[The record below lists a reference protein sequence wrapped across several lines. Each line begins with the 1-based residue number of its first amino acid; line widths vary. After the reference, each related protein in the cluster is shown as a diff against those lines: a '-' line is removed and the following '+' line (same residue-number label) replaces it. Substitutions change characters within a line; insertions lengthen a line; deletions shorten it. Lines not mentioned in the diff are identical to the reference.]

1 VRFVAHHRIYSA
13 SGRPRQWRAAGCKTR
28 DQTFMSEPTRP
39 AHSGVIGRAF
49 WRGFLWRL
57 ALGVGATFAVLAA
70 WLYTIPDA
78 QREAILGYWSR
89 VQVTAPSFNLA
100 PLLATPASVQLHV
113 AAAVLALVVG
123 VVIFL
128 LPKGTGFHRALGWTW
143 VSSMI
148 VVAATSV
155 AMIVDLK
162 TGVNALHVFTAVT
175 VVSLWAGLTG
185 IRRGDVRQ
193 HAGSMIGL
201 YVGGLIIAGA
211 FAFIPGRT
219 MWQVVFGG

>member
-1 VRFVAHHRIYSA
+1 MSD
-13 SGRPRQWRAAGCKTR
+13 RPG
-28 DQTFMSEPTRP
+28 P
-39 AHSGVIGRAF
+39 AHSDVIGRAF
-49 WRGFLWRL
+49 WRGFLWRF
-57 ALGVGATFAVLAA
+57 ALGVGVTLAVLAA
-70 WLYTIPDA
+70 WLYTLPDA
-78 QREAILGYWSR
+78 QREAIIVYWSR
-89 VQVTAPSFNLA
+89 VQVPAPSFDLA
-100 PLLATPASVQLHV
+100 PLLARPPSVQLHV

-128 LPKGTGFHRALGWTW
+128 LPKGTGFHRTLGWTW

-155 AMIVDLK
+155 AMIADLK
-162 TGVNALHVFTAVT
+162 TGVNALHVFTAMT

-219 MWQVVFGG
+219 MWKVVFGG

>member
-1 VRFVAHHRIYSA
+1 
-13 SGRPRQWRAAGCKTR
+13 
-28 DQTFMSEPTRP
+28 MSEPTRP

-57 ALGVGATFAVLAA
+57 GLGVGATFAVLAA

>member
-1 VRFVAHHRIYSA
+1 MTRVF
-13 SGRPRQWRAAGCKTR
+13 RALPTSTPERSTGPIRRAITAG
-28 DQTFMSEPTRP
+28 
-39 AHSGVIGRAF
+39 AI
-49 WRGFLWRL
+49 
-57 ALGVGATFAVLAA
+57 VGAMGA
-70 WLYTIPDA
+70 
-78 QREAILGYWSR
+78 
-89 VQVTAPSFNLA
+89 FNAA
-100 PLLATPASVQLHV
+100 PLLAAPPSVQLHV
-113 AAAVLALVVG
+113 AAALLALVVG
-123 VVIFL
+123 VIIFL

-155 AMIVDLK
+155 VMIFDLK
-162 TGVNALHVFTAVT
+162 TGINALHVFTAVT

-219 MWQVVFGG
+219 MWNVVFGG

>member
-1 VRFVAHHRIYSA
+1 MSAHKGSDH
-13 SGRPRQWRAAGCKTR
+13 
-28 DQTFMSEPTRP
+28 SE
-39 AHSGVIGRAF
+39 VIGRAF
-49 WRGFLWRL
+49 WRGFWWRL
-57 ALGVGATFAVLAA
+57 ILGFGATLAVLAA
-70 WLYTIPDA
+70 WLYSLPDG

-89 VQVTAPSFNLA
+89 VQVPQPAFNAA
-100 PLLATPASVQLHV
+100 PLLAEPPSVQLHV
-113 AAAVLALVVG
+113 AAALLALVVG

-155 AMIVDLK
+155 VMIFDLK
-162 TGVNALHVFTAVT
+162 TGINALHVFTAVT

-201 YVGGLIIAGA
+201 YVGGLIIAGV

-219 MWQVVFGG
+219 MWNVVFGG

>member
-1 VRFVAHHRIYSA
+1 MRER
-13 SGRPRQWRAAGCKTR
+13 GRAAEVEV
-28 DQTFMSEPTRP
+28 M
-39 AHSGVIGRAF
+39 GRTF
-49 WRGFLWRL
+49 WRGFWWRL
-57 ALGVGATFAVLAA
+57 ALGFGATLAVLAA
-70 WLYTIPDA
+70 WLYTMPEA
-78 QREAILGYWSR
+78 QRDAILGYWSR
-89 VQVTAPSFNLA
+89 VQVPAPSFNMA
-100 PLLATPASVQLHV
+100 PLLAAPPSVQLHV
-113 AAAVLALVVG
+113 AAALLAMVVG
-123 VVIFL
+123 VVIFV

-148 VVAATSV
+148 IVAATSI
-155 AMIVDLK
+155 AMIFDLK
-162 TGVNALHVFTAVT
+162 TGINALHVFTAVT

-201 YVGGLIIAGA
+201 YLGGLIIAGA

>member
-1 VRFVAHHRIYSA
+1 
-13 SGRPRQWRAAGCKTR
+13 
-28 DQTFMSEPTRP
+28 MSDRNQP
-39 AHSGVIGRAF
+39 AHSEVIGRVF

-57 ALGVGATFAVLAA
+57 TLGIGATLAVFAA
-70 WLYTIPDA
+70 WLYSIPEA
-78 QREAILGYWSR
+78 HREAILDFWSR
-89 VQVTAPSFNLA
+89 VQVPAPSLNIA
-100 PLLATPASVQLHV
+100 PLLATPPSVQLHV
-113 AAAVLALVVG
+113 AAALLALVVG

-155 AMIVDLK
+155 AMIFDLK

-211 FAFIPGRT
+211 FAFIPGRV
-219 MWQVVFGG
+219 MWKVVFGG

>member
-1 VRFVAHHRIYSA
+1 
-13 SGRPRQWRAAGCKTR
+13 
-28 DQTFMSEPTRP
+28 MSEPTRL

-57 ALGVGATFAVLAA
+57 ALGVGATFGVLAA

-78 QREAILGYWSR
+78 QREAMFGYWSR
-89 VQVTAPSFNLA
+89 VQVPAPSFNIA

-113 AAAVLALVVG
+113 AAAMLALVVG

-128 LPKGTGFHRALGWTW
+128 LPKGTGLHRALGWTW

-201 YVGGLIIAGA
+201 YAGGLIIAGM

>member
-1 VRFVAHHRIYSA
+1 
-13 SGRPRQWRAAGCKTR
+13 
-28 DQTFMSEPTRP
+28 MSEPSRLDQ
-39 AHSGVIGRAF
+39 SGVIGRAF

-57 ALGVGATFAVLAA
+57 ALGVGATLAVLAA

-89 VQVTAPSFNLA
+89 VQVPAPSFNIA

-113 AAAVLALVVG
+113 AAAMLALVVG

-193 HAGSMIGL
+193 HAGSMMGL
-201 YVGGLIIAGA
+201 YVGGLIVAGV

>member
-1 VRFVAHHRIYSA
+1 MDERV
-13 SGRPRQWRAAGCKTR
+13 RAAEVEA
-28 DQTFMSEPTRP
+28 F
-39 AHSGVIGRAF
+39 GRSF
-49 WRGFLWRL
+49 WRGFVWRL
-57 ALGVGATFAVLAA
+57 MFGFGATLAVLAA
-70 WLYTIPDA
+70 WLYTLPEA

-89 VQVTAPSFNLA
+89 VQVPAPSFNAA
-100 PLLATPASVQLHV
+100 PLLAAPPSVQLHV
-113 AAAVLALVVG
+113 AAALVAMFVG

-128 LPKGTGFHRALGWTW
+128 LPKGTGFHRLLGWTW
-143 VSSMI
+143 VGSMI
-148 VVAATSV
+148 VVAATSI
-155 AMIVDLK
+155 AMIFDLK

-185 IRRGDVRQ
+185 IRRGNVRQ